1 MASAMRFSAAN
12 GEDPF
17 AKVKGLISD
26 MITKLEAE
34 AGEDAKQKAY
44 CDKEMAD
51 TTAKKEE
58 KTGAI
63 EKLTT
68 KIDQMTADSA
78 QLKSS
83 TATLQKELAELAASQ
98 QQMDKMRK
106 EENLLFGTSKK
117 ELTAGISGVQL
128 ALKTLREYYAQ
139 DKDHEAKDGAASS
152 IIGLLEVVQSDFTKS
167 LAEITAAEGRAQSEY
182 EETTKANEIEKA
194 SKDQDVKYK
203 TKEAADLDK

>member
-1 MASAMRFSAAN
+1 MNRSPALAQLAKSMASAMRFSAAN

-26 MITKLEAE
+26 LITKLEAE
-34 AGEDAKQKAY
+34 AGEDAQHKAY

-63 EKLTT
+63 EKLST
-68 KIDQMTADSA
+68 KIDQMTANSA

-83 TATLQKELAELAASQ
+83 TATLQKELADLAASQ

-106 EENLLFGTSKK
+106 EENSLFSTQKK
-117 ELTAGISGVQL
+117 ELTEGISGVQL

-139 DKDHEAKDGAASS
+139 DKDHEAKEGAASS
-152 IIGLLEVVQSDFTKS
+152 IIGLLEVCESDFTKS
-167 LAEITAAEGRAQSEY
+167 LAEITTAEDSAQSEY
-182 EETTKANEIEKA
+182 EETT
-194 SKDQDVKYK
+194 
-203 TKEAADLDK
+203 